1 MFDVN
6 NNKDKKITVRFSNAE
21 IEAMEKY
28 MIENGIKS
36 KTDLLRIALGNL
48 IK

>member
-6 NNKDKKITVRFSNAE
+6 NNKDKKITVRFSQAE
-21 IEAMEKY
+21 VQMMEKY
-28 MIENGIKS
+28 MLENGIKS
-36 KTDLLRIALGNL
+36 KTDLIRIAVGEL